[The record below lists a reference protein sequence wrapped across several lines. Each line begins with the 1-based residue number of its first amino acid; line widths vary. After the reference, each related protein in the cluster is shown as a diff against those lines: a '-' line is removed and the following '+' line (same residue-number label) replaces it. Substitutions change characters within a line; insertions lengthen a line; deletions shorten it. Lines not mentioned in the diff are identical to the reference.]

1 MRRIISNLGILVLTA
16 AFTTQVRSNP
26 KTSTSTCTC
35 PSSLRDPQDPTNLSW
50 TTYWESD
57 FAKMTSA
64 QDLSGSFRFKATA
77 VDHPSTT
84 GAAPMER
91 EFDEDNV
98 AVDVG
103 RGLQL
108 TVSPVDG
115 SGGAAVKS
123 GGVYTQR

>member
-1 MRRIISNLGILVLTA
+1 MRIISNLGILALTA

-26 KTSTSTCTC
+26 RTLTSTCAC
-35 PSSLRDPQDPTNLSW
+35 PSSLRDPQDPTNQSW

-84 GAAPMER
+84 GAAPMQR

-115 SGGAAVKS
+115 SGEAAVKS